1 MLEFGGLRLEELG
14 GKLVSMGSNGPNV
27 FQGHQT
33 SVTLQFK
40 EKVAPFL
47 SRVHCFAH
55 KTNPMVFT
63 LWDLDLVC

>member
-1 MLEFGGLRLEELG
+1 MLLEFGGLGLEKLG
-14 GKLVSMGSNGPNV
+14 GKLVSMGSNGSNV

-40 EKVAPFL
+40 KNVAPFL

-55 KTNPMVFT
+55 KTNPMVVT
-63 LWDLDLVC
+63 L